1 MKAKVSAVMW
11 WVGPLAILGAVFAVI
26 SDQIGLVVH
35 LPEVGEDAVGYYA
48 VGSGLFPFVLVLLL
62 VGMLG
67 LYAHQP
73 EGGAKVLEY
82 GDPNVRYV
90 LAELADEEPRTDTRQ
105 IPVQPRR
112 AADGGAASRGP
123 GGTAGGEEG
132 VKWGRERT

>member
-48 VGSGLFPFVLVLLL
+48 VGFGLFPFVLVLLL

-112 AADGGAASRGP
+112 AADGGLRP
-123 GGTAGGEEG
+123 AGRA
-132 VKWGRERT
+132 VRRAERRA